1 MYTFRAWCQEMTA
14 IVTSEELGK
23 DVASAEA
30 VINRHKE
37 YRTEIDTRLKDF
49 SRFSM
54 TGKQLIADGHFL
66 SQEVR
71 EQSRIIFGCLY

>member
-23 DVASAEA
+23 DVASA

-54 TGKQLIADGHFL
+54 TGKQLIADGH
-66 SQEVR
+66 
-71 EQSRIIFGCLY
+71 CLPVARGA